1 MTEFKETELDE
12 RAIKM
17 AKALSADAVENA
29 GSGHPGSPF
38 PWRPSPTRCTSISSS
53 TIRTIPTGRAVI
65 ASSFPV
71 ATPPS
76 PSTSSCTSPV
86 MA

>member
-17 AKALSADAVENA
+17 AKVLSADAVEKA
-29 GSGHPGSPF
+29 GSGHPGSPVSLAPVAYTLYQHF
-38 PWRPSPTRCTSISSS
+38 IKHDPNH
-53 TIRTIPTGRAVI
+53 PTGKAAI

-71 ATPPS
+71 AMPPS
-76 PSTSSCTSPV
+76 PSTSSCTSP
-86 MA
+86 ATA

>member
-17 AKALSADAVENA
+17 AKVLSADAVEQA
-29 GSGHPGSPF
+29 PATPAPPS
-38 PWRPSPTRCTSISSS
+38 PWRPSPTRCTSTSSS
-53 TIRTIPTGRAVI
+53 TIRMIPTGKAEI

-76 PSTSSCTSPV
+76 PSTSSCTSP
-86 MA
+86 ATA

>member
-17 AKALSADAVENA
+17 AKVLSADAVEKA
-29 GSGHPGSPF
+29 GSGHPGSPIS
-38 PWRPSPTRCTSISSS
+38 WRPSPTRCTSTSSS
-53 TIRTIPTGRAVI
+53 TIRMIPTGKAEI

-76 PSTSSCTSPV
+76 PSTSSCTSP
-86 MA
+86 ATA